1 MNDLIEAARQ
11 ALVRAHAPYSN
22 FRVGA
27 AVRTS
32 DGRVF
37 GGCNVENASYGLTVC
52 AERVAIFNAISQG
65 VRQLA
70 AVAVCTEADEPA
82 PPCGACLQVMAEFA
96 PELSI
101 VLANTK
107 GATMVM
113 SLGELFPRPF
123 RLD

>member
-11 ALVRAHAPYSN
+11 ALAQAHAPYSN

-27 AVRTS
+27 AVRAS

-37 GGCNVENASYGLTVC
+37 CGCNVENASYGLTVC

-70 AVAVCTEADEPA
+70 AIAVCTETDEPA

-107 GATMVM
+107 GLTIAM

-123 RLD
+123 RLE